1 MKWPGPEAKVDS
13 YEAVVCDSGECCG
26 KSLCSLSM
34 TLDCGGAAALRTCWW
49 TEGVCMRKPR
59 KCKRGLQAP
68 ERWCA

>member
-34 TLDCGGAAALRTCWW
+34 ALDCGGAAALRMCWW
-49 TEGVCMRKPR
+49 TEGVCM
-59 KCKRGLQAP
+59 
-68 ERWCA
+68 